1 MEEKGRIGEAKEN
14 MDGNGGMEEFEGGR
28 AQKVVCRGRFKPKKF
43 FTNQKDFYYVMVVFN

>member
-43 FTNQKDFYYVMVVFN
+43 FYKSERLLLCNYCF